1 MSLPP
6 PRLTERALERGAL
19 ATLAEQLAAFYAES
33 VRAGAPAA
41 GARLPWVRVR
51 YISGFSKILTPN
63 WRVGFVAASPA
74 WVERIIDRKLLT
86 ALTTPALPE
95 RALAVTLEQG
105 MLRRHAERT
114 VLRLNAARQRC
125 VRLAEEAGFAFA
137 APP

>member
-1 MSLPP
+1 M
-6 PRLTERALERGAL
+6 RA
-19 ATLAEQLAAFYAES
+19 Q
-33 VRAGAPAA
+33 
-41 GARLPWVRVR
+41 

-105 MLRRHAERT
+105 MLR
-114 VLRLNAARQRC
+114 LNAARQRC
-125 VRLAEEAGFAFA
+125 VRLADEAGFAFA

>member
-1 MSLPP
+1 M
-6 PRLTERALERGAL
+6 
-19 ATLAEQLAAFYAES
+19 
-33 VRAGAPAA
+33 
-41 GARLPWVRVR
+41 RLPWVRAQ
-51 YISGFSKILTPN
+51 YISGVSKILTSN

-125 VRLAEEAGFAFA
+125 VSMAEEAGLAFA